1 MDGERSPCSHLCG
14 CCKSHAC
21 SEAGQPCLSMQ
32 EGAARNTGLLPGIPH
47 FNLQKLMKRSYHQN
61 STEEV
66 GGEYLQNISA
76 SFPTRLHKESM
87 DVIGYSAER
96 ERMNRVA
103 RVSGRSVSEINK
115 VKPFLTARSI
125 TYPTYILIFFEKK
138 KKMQERLVYI
148 CPFLLFEDTGK
159 AQASSDWMIILQCI

>member
-1 MDGERSPCSHLCG
+1 MSPCSHLCG

-47 FNLQKLMKRSYHQN
+47 FNLRKLMKCSNRQN
-61 STEEV
+61 STKEV

-76 SFPTRLHKESM
+76 SFPTGLHKESM
-87 DVIGYSAER
+87 DVTGYSAER

-103 RVSGRSVSEINK
+103 RVSGHSVSEINK
-115 VKPFLTARSI
+115 VKPFLTVCSI

-138 KKMQERLVYI
+138 KDARKIGLYLSFSFVRRHWKN
-148 CPFLLFEDTGK
+148 P
-159 AQASSDWMIILQCI
+159 SDWMIILQCI